1 MPGSEVG
8 DGHTSEVCLGK
19 LWPVLVQLDQ
29 IGEEILAWVE
39 IRLWLQRR
47 IDAPFEFNVY
57 FLSVDF
63 LA

>member
-1 MPGSEVG
+1 
-8 DGHTSEVCLGK
+8 
-19 LWPVLVQLDQ
+19 VQLDQ